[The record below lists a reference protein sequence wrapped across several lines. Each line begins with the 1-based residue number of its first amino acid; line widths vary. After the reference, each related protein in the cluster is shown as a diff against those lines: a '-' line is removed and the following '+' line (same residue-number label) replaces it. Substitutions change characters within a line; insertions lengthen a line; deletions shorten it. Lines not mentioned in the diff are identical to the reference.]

1 VLALGLTSALLLI
14 PFGLLV
20 GAGTR
25 PSHRLPEAV
34 RHELASIPT
43 RRRAQ
48 HVVDLELVDGRV
60 VEKVYVAHGKYIAL
74 IGGRMRSH
82 RFTASDVAHATNHL
96 DGQPR

>member
-1 VLALGLTSALLLI
+1 MLAFGLTSALLLI

-34 RHELASIPT
+34 RHELERIPT
-43 RRRAQ
+43 RHWHR
-48 HVVDLELVDGRV
+48 HLVDLELADGRV
-60 VEKVYVAHGKYIAL
+60 VEKVYVAYGKYIAL

-82 RFTASDVAHATNHL
+82 RFTASDVTHATNHVA
-96 DGQPR
+96 G